1 MIGID
6 AASIQRIKTTYERF
20 GDRFLK
26 RFLLPS
32 EIALCEKTDQSLH
45 LNFERIA
52 GFWAAKEAIAK
63 AIGTGIGEQ
72 LSFLD
77 IVLSKDPKGKPNATL
92 SAKKLQDFNISS
104 ISLSITHDQGLA
116 IAIALVLNPSTLPS
130 IQN

>member
-6 AASIQRIKTTYERF
+6 ATSLKRIKATYERF
-20 GDRFLK
+20 GDKFLHRFLSH
-26 RFLLPS
+26 S
-32 EIALCEKTDQSLH
+32 EIMLCKNSNQT

-52 GFWAAKEAIAK
+52 GFWAAKEAISK

-77 IVLSKDPKGKPNATL
+77 IVLSKDSKGKPHATL
-92 SAKKLQDFNISS
+92 AKNKLQEFRISS

-116 IAIALVLNPSTLPS
+116 IAAVLILNY
-130 IQN
+130 